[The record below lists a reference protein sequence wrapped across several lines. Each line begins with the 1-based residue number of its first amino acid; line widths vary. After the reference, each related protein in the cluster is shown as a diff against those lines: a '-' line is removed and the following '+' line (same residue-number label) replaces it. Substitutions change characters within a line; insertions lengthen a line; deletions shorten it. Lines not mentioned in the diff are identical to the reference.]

1 MDFCRIPLSLR
12 CKIVWSMNRI
22 SLFCKRPFIWL
33 ARFRHRCGYGVHSP
47 FAFHLITGV
56 IYEKTPYYKYAA
68 LQEEEKR
75 LAPERPKDW
84 RSEPLRVKRLLFR
97 LVNYARP
104 ETIVDAGR
112 QSASGLYL
120 RAGREG
126 AIYTAATDLDE
137 LFLEADVPVDF
148 LYLHDWRRPRFVEE
162 VFRLCVTRTR
172 GCSVFVIEGIRY
184 TASMRRLWKAMKQ
197 DERCGITFDL
207 YDLGII
213 FFDRTKIKQHYL
225 VNF

>member
-1 MDFCRIPLSLR
+1 
-12 CKIVWSMNRI
+12 MNRI
-22 SLFCKRPFIWL
+22 SILCKRPFVRL
-33 ARFRHRCGYGVHSP
+33 ARFRHRRGYGVHSP

-56 IYEKTPYYKYAA
+56 IYETAPYYKYAF
-68 LQEEEKR
+68 LLEEEKQ
-75 LAPERPKDW
+75 LASRRPREW
-84 RSEPLRVKRLLFR
+84 RGESLKVKRLLFR

-104 ETIVDAGR
+104 ETIVDAGCL
-112 QSASGLYL
+112 SASGLYL
-120 RAGREG
+120 KAAREG
-126 AIYTAATDLDE
+126 AVYTAAAGLDE
-137 LFLEADVPVDF
+137 LFLEAGVPVDF
-148 LYLHDWRRPRFVEE
+148 LYLHDWHHPDFVEE
-162 VFRLCVTRTR
+162 VFRQCVERTR

-184 TASMRRLWKAMKQ
+184 TRAMRRLWEAMKQ

>member
-1 MDFCRIPLSLR
+1 M
-12 CKIVWSMNRI
+12 
-22 SLFCKRPFIWL
+22 
-33 ARFRHRCGYGVHSP
+33 HSP

-56 IYEKTPYYKYAA
+56 IYETAPYYKYAS
-68 LQEEEKR
+68 LLEGEKR
-75 LAPERPKDW
+75 QATQYPSSW
-84 RSEPLRVKRLLFR
+84 REEPLRVKRLLFR

-104 ETIVDAGR
+104 ETIVDAGPL
-112 QSASGLYL
+112 SASGL
-120 RAGREG
+120 E
-126 AIYTAATDLDE
+126 LDE
-137 LFLEADVPVDF
+137 LFLEAGVPVDF
-148 LYLHDWRRPRFVEE
+148 LYLHDWRRPDFVEE
-162 VFRLCVTRTR
+162 VFRQCVGRAR

-184 TASMRRLWKAMKQ
+184 TSAMRRLWDAMRQ

>member
-1 MDFCRIPLSLR
+1 
-12 CKIVWSMNRI
+12 MNRI
-22 SLFCKRPFIWL
+22 FLLCKRPFVRL
-33 ARFRHRCGYGVHSP
+33 TRFRHRCGYGVHSP

-56 IYEKTPYYKYAA
+56 IYEDTPYYKYAV
-68 LQEEEKR
+68 LMREEKQM
-75 LAPERPKDW
+75 AKQHPKGW
-84 RSEPLRVKRLLFR
+84 SYEPLRVKRLLFR

-104 ETIVDAGR
+104 KTIVDAGR
-112 QSASGLYL
+112 PSAASLYL

-126 AIYTAATDLDE
+126 AAYTAVVEPDE
-137 LFLEADVPVDF
+137 LSLEADVPVDF
-148 LYLHDWRRPRFVEE
+148 LYLHDWRRLDFVEE
-162 VFRLCVTRTR
+162 VYRRCVMQTR
-172 GCSVFVIEGIRY
+172 GCSVFVVEGIHY
-184 TASMRRLWKAMKQ
+184 TAAMRRLWEAMRQ

>member
-1 MDFCRIPLSLR
+1 
-12 CKIVWSMNRI
+12 MNRI
-22 SLFCKRPFIWL
+22 SILCKRPFVRL

-56 IYEKTPYYKYAA
+56 IYETASYYKYAS
-68 LQEEEKR
+68 LLEGEKR
-75 LAPERPKDW
+75 QATQHPSSW
-84 RSEPLRVKRLLFR
+84 REEPLRVKRLLFR

-104 ETIVDAGR
+104 ETIVDAGPL
-112 QSASGLYL
+112 SASGLYL
-120 RAGREG
+120 KAGREG
-126 AIYTAATDLDE
+126 AVYTAAAELDE
-137 LFLEADVPVDF
+137 LFLEAGVPVDF
-148 LYLHDWRRPRFVEE
+148 LYLHDWRRPDFVEE
-162 VFRLCVTRTR
+162 VFRQCVGRAR

-184 TASMRRLWKAMKQ
+184 TSAMRRLWDAMRQ

>member
-1 MDFCRIPLSLR
+1 
-12 CKIVWSMNRI
+12 MNRI
-22 SLFCKRPFIWL
+22 SILCKRPFVRL

-56 IYEKTPYYKYAA
+56 IYETAPYYKYAS
-68 LQEEEKR
+68 LLEGEKR
-75 LAPERPKDW
+75 QATQHPRSW
-84 RSEPLRVKRLLFR
+84 REEPLRVKRLLFR

-104 ETIVDAGR
+104 ETIVDAGPL
-112 QSASGLYL
+112 SASGLYL
-120 RAGREG
+120 KAGREG
-126 AIYTAATDLDE
+126 AAYTA
-137 LFLEADVPVDF
+137 
-148 LYLHDWRRPRFVEE
+148 
-162 VFRLCVTRTR
+162 CVGRAR

-184 TASMRRLWKAMKQ
+184 TSAMRRLWDAMRQ